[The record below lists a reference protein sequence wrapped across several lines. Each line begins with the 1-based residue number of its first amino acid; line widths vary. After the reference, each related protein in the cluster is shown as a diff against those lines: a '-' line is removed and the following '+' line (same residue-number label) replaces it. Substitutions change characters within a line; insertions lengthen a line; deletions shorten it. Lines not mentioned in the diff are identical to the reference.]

1 MALIECNVASTS
13 GFFLGGGV
21 SEGDEDVW
29 LCLAGLLKETQT
41 KKELIEISMR
51 QNVARTTKRF
61 HSMNSTL

>member
-41 KKELIEISMR
+41 KK
-51 QNVARTTKRF
+51 N
-61 HSMNSTL
+61 